1 MNPYI
6 ISAIVLWVYFTII
19 FLVAQRLNNNSIV
32 DSFWGPAFLLV
43 ALSSLLAD
51 GSLGVR
57 AVVLAFLV
65 ALWAFRLFLYI
76 TIRNWN
82 KPEDYRY
89 INLRKRWGTSY
100 ARLKAYANV
109 FLLQGILA
117 YLVSIPI
124 MVTSAS
130 DMQQMKAINYLGV
143 LLWVIGFIFESVGDA
158 QLKAFKAD
166 KNNKGKLMTE
176 KLWQYTR
183 HPNYFGESVM
193 WWGIFLVS
201 LSGARDLFS
210 VISPVIITLLLL
222 FVSGVPLL
230 EKKYEGRE
238 DFAAYSRRTNKFF
251 PWFPKKEQ

>member
-1 MNPYI
+1 
-6 ISAIVLWVYFTII
+6 
-19 FLVAQRLNNNSIV
+19 
-32 DSFWGPAFLLV
+32 
-43 ALSSLLAD
+43 
-51 GSLGVR
+51 
-57 AVVLAFLV
+57 
-65 ALWAFRLFLYI
+65 
-76 TIRNWN
+76 
-82 KPEDYRY
+82 
-89 INLRKRWGTSY
+89 
-100 ARLKAYANV
+100 
-109 FLLQGILA
+109 
-117 YLVSIPI
+117 

-143 LLWVIGFIFESVGDA
+143 LLWVIGFVFESVGDA

-201 LSGARDLFS
+201 LSGARDLFT